1 MKEAIFQLRNTV
13 LRGVGAPPSELFFK
27 RKTKN
32 PLPNLPKKIDLDEA
46 VRKKDTKGREK
57 NIE

>member
-1 MKEAIFQLRNTV
+1 M

-32 PLPNLPKKIDLDEA
+32 PLPNLPKKIDLGEA
-46 VRKKDTKGREK
+46 VRKKDTKGRKKTSSEK
-57 NIE
+57 HEVG